1 MDTKVPVPPRMDVLE
16 AMGFRREDATPIPT
30 EITPLRGSRH
40 RLLATRASMGTLVS
54 ITAIHDSRTLLGEA
68 AGRAFEEMEAVV
80 DILNRY
86 DPASALSV
94 LNDAGRIRK
103 PPPELRAVLAE
114 ALSHSLS
121 SGGAFDPTVQ
131 PLVDLFR
138 SLRTTEKQEGAMV
151 LAGTREAISLLLE
164 APGGSGNHRR
174 TEPSPAPSP
183 AEVRELLELVDP
195 GAVKLTPDAVHLEKA
210 GMGVTLDGIA
220 KGYVVDRIA
229 EVLRS
234 SGLTDF
240 LVDGGGDIRCS
251 GVREDG
257 LPWRVAVQDPEKAGA
272 FPDVIPLSNGAVAT
286 SGSYEIYFD
295 PQRTH
300 HHIVSA
306 LDGASPQLIQ
316 SVSVVAPTAMRAD
329 ALATSVFLMGPA
341 RGAAY
346 IDSLPGCACLII
358 DTHGEE
364 TRSAR
369 WRSAGDFIPLE
380 AETP

>member
-1 MDTKVPVPPRMDVLE
+1 MDTKIPVPPPMDVLE

-30 EITPLRGSRH
+30 EITPVRGSRR
-40 RLLATRASMGTLVS
+40 RLTATRASMGTLVS
-54 ITAIHDSRTLLGEA
+54 LTAVHDSSTLLEEA
-68 AGRAFEEMEAVV
+68 AGRAFEEMVCVV

-86 DPASALSV
+86 DPTSALSV
-94 LNDAGRIRK
+94 LNDMGRIRN
-103 PPPELRAVLAE
+103 PPPELRTVLGE
-114 ALSHSLS
+114 ALSHSRS

-138 SLRTTEKQEGAMV
+138 SLKTEGKPTGSAWPARHRGEV
-151 LAGTREAISLLLE
+151 PPPLE
-164 APGGSGNHRR
+164 APGGPGNRPR
-174 TEPSPAPSP
+174 SAPSTAPSP
-183 AEVRELLELVDP
+183 TEVRELLELVDP
-195 GAVKLTPDAVHLEKA
+195 GAVKLPPGAIHLEKA

-229 EVLRS
+229 DVLRS
-234 SGLTDF
+234 SGLSDF

-272 FPDVIPLSNGAVAT
+272 FPDVIPLSHGAVAT

-295 PQRTH
+295 PERTH
-300 HHIVSA
+300 HHIVSS

-316 SVSVVAPTAMRAD
+316 SVSVVAPTAMQAD

-341 RGAAY
+341 RGPAY
-346 IDSLPGCACLII
+346 VDSLPECACLII

-369 WRSAGDFIPLE
+369 WRSAGDYIPLE
-380 AETP
+380 AETS